1 MSTRGRFIVLE
12 GGEGTGKSTNLAFC
26 ADWLAAQGLVV
37 VSTREPGG
45 TALGEQLRAV
55 LLNQAMSAD
64 AETLLM
70 FAARAEHLATVIRP
84 ALAAGK
90 WVVCDR
96 FTDATYAY
104 QGGGRGLTADR
115 IATLE
120 AWTQGELRPDLVLL
134 FDAPPAVGLARAAA
148 RAGAQDR
155 FERER
160 ATFWERV
167 RQAYR
172 ARAATDPDRYRR
184 IDAAQSLPEV
194 QAQLS
199 RELTHLLERPS

>member
-12 GGEGTGKSTNLAFC
+12 GGEGTGKSTNLGFC
-26 ADWLAAQGLVV
+26 ADWLAARGMPVV
-37 VSTREPGG
+37 RTREPGG

-55 LLNQAMSAD
+55 LLNQPMSAD

-104 QGGGRGLTADR
+104 QGGGRGLPAER

-120 AWTQGELRPDLVLL
+120 AWTQGALRPDLVLL

-160 ATFWERV
+160 TAFWEGV
-167 RQAYR
+167 RQAYQ
-172 ARAATDPDRYRR
+172 ARAAADPERYRR
-184 IDAAQSLPEV
+184 IDAAQPLPAV
-194 QAQLS
+194 QAQLDL
-199 RELTHLLERPS
+199 ELARFVGQQR

>member
-1 MSTRGRFIVLE
+1 MSTCGRFIVLE
-12 GGEGTGKSTNLAFC
+12 GGEGMGKSTNLAFC
-26 ADWLAAQGLVV
+26 TEWLAARGLAA

-104 QGGGRGLTADR
+104 QGGGRGLAADR

-199 RELTHLLERPS
+199 RELTHLLERQS